1 MLFKVIYR
9 TEIHLLNSTHT
20 LTYEE
25 LLKFVRSAFSRV
37 PSSFTL
43 TYIDSDED
51 VISIHNDSDL
61 KILQE
66 SGISRVKIII
76 TEDENRFF
84 DQTQ

>member
-25 LLKFVRSAFSRV
+25 LLKFVRTAFSRV

-61 KILQE
+61 EILQE
-66 SGISRVKIII
+66 LGMNRVKIII
-76 TEDENRFF
+76 TEDENIFF